1 MTHFIISRVNIPR
14 ELDPSKYP
22 DPAPYKSQQWNEDRV
37 KLLNAYA
44 RKSLQQQTCQD
55 FIFVSLWGSH
65 HIIDIENTLKN
76 EATLII
82 RRGVDEYD
90 EQPFDFEAWK
100 KGENEKQEMDFSF
113 QIRKVIK
120 QYLKGSQGP
129 YLFTNLDCDDCLQYK
144 FVERVQAASEDHV
157 DKAPFYLDVEGRFML
172 NINKGGRGV
181 KERRT
186 PSPMVSTIEKNIEVF
201 PLRWHHSMMG
211 NHLQGTKVPGL
222 TALQTVND
230 SNILTRGT
238 GKHAE
243 FNENFYF

>member
-1 MTHFIISRVNIPR
+1 MKHIIISRVNIPR

-37 KLLNAYA
+37 KLLNRYA

-55 FIFVSLWGSH
+55 FIFITLWGPH
-65 HIIDIENTLKN
+65 HIIDIENRLDN

-90 EQPFDFEAWK
+90 EQFFDFDAWK
-100 KGENEKQEMDFSF
+100 AGNNEKQEMDFAF
-113 QIRKVIK
+113 QIKKVVK
-120 QYLKGSQGP
+120 AFLKGTEGP
-129 YLFTNLDCDDCLQYK
+129 YLFTNLDCDDCLHYK
-144 FVERVQAASEDHV
+144 FVQKVQSSAEI
-157 DKAPFYLDVEGRFML
+157 KADNAPYFLDVERRFML

-181 KERRT
+181 KERRS
-186 PSPMVSTIEKNIEVF
+186 PSPMVTTIEKEIEVY

-211 NHLQGTKVPGL
+211 KHLQGTKVPGL
-222 TALQTVND
+222 FALQTVND

-243 FNENFYF
+243 FNESFYF